1 MHIHNTIAL
10 WHAKLI
16 KENEQMKKALLAGLV
31 AIIVSTPLTAA
42 TAFTDANDAVKY
54 RQSAFQLIRHNMGDI
69 NEMIKGEVA
78 FDAARVQKRAD
89 ALVLVTTLPWEAFQ
103 VAGTEQ
109 GGGEAKADI
118 WTNLD
123 DFLERGEKLAADAS
137 ALQVA
142 ARTGDKNELRQAFG
156 NFARNCKAC
165 HDKYKQ

>member
-1 MHIHNTIAL
+1 
-10 WHAKLI
+10 
-16 KENEQMKKALLAGLV
+16 MKKAIFAGL
-31 AIIVSTPLTAA
+31 AALIVSAPLLAA

-103 VAGTEQ
+103 VAGTEL
-109 GGGEAKADI
+109 GGGDAKADI
-118 WTNLD
+118 WKNLD

-137 ALQVA
+137 LLQVA
-142 ARTGDKNELRQAFG
+142 AQTGDKNELRKAFG

-165 HDKYKQ
+165 HDNYKE